1 MKCWKTITFGAVCL
15 CCIGMLTG
23 CGNRAEN
30 TQTEKN
36 PSTLQTDERME
47 NTTDRLEKEDNLTEN
62 NKETRADS
70 LENGMVND
78 VTDGDAADGDAT
90 DDNGTNLGDAGADVI
105 DGIGDAGKDII
116 NGVEQA
122 GDELTGNGGAAANP
136 AK

>member
-1 MKCWKTITFGAVCL
+1 MKCWKTITFSVACL

-23 CGNRAEN
+23 CGNRTEN

-36 PSTLQTDERME
+36 LSTLQTEERTTNRME
-47 NTTDRLEKEDNLTEN
+47 NDDALSEKHE
-62 NKETRADS
+62 ETRTDS
-70 LENGMVND
+70 LENGAVND
-78 VTDGDAADGDAT
+78 VTAGDTA

-122 GDELTGNGGAAANP
+122 GDELLGSE
-136 AK
+136 